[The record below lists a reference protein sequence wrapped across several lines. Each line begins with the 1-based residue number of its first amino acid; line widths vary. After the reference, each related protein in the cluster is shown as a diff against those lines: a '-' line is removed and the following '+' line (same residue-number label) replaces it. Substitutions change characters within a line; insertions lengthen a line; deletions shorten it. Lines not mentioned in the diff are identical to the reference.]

1 MTDNGLVNSSICK
14 KCQHRFRRVFIP
26 LKPEEYITENGESA
40 LTGEDNIIIYNQC
53 LVTDMDMDSDETI
66 ECSHFEE
73 KVETR
78 VGSFFAPKFSV

>member
-14 KCQHRFRRVFIP
+14 SCKHRFRRVFIP
-26 LKPEEYITENGESA
+26 LKPEEYINENGESA

-66 ECSHFEE
+66 ECSAYE
-73 KVETR
+73 KKDEPRWVANI
-78 VGSFFAPKFSV
+78 SI